1 MSMGWLEA
9 ISGFMSYLINVFGYF
24 GVFLAEL
31 ASSSSIFMPMP
42 GFAATMVAAT
52 VLNPFMVGIFA
63 GLGAAIGELTG
74 YLLGLGGRKIVG
86 VRGEFEFVR
95 RLYKRYGL
103 WTIYFFA
110 ATPSPF
116 DVIGILCGLLKI
128 DVRIFFLMTLA
139 GKITSR
145 IMLAVMGREVLITA
159 AELLR
164 GQIDVTGL
172 TIMLFMV
179 CFMLGSLVYWLFK
192 TERIRK
198 SGGHSK

>member
-1 MSMGWLEA
+1 MGWLEA

-31 ASSSSIFMPMP
+31 ASSSSIFLPMP

-52 VLNPFMVGIFA
+52 VLNPFIVGIFG

-95 RLYKRYGL
+95 RLYRRYGL

-128 DVRIFFLMTLA
+128 DVRVFFLMTLA

-164 GQIDVTGL
+164 GQVDFTGL
-172 TIMLFMV
+172 TMILFMV

-198 SGGHSK
+198 SVGLSK

>member
-1 MSMGWLEA
+1 VDSLEA
-9 ISGFMSYLINVFGYF
+9 ISGFLSYLINVFGYF

-31 ASSSSIFMPMP
+31 VSSSSIFMPIP
-42 GFAATMVAAT
+42 GFAATIVAAT
-52 VLNPFMVGIFA
+52 ILNPFIVGILA

-95 RLYKRYGL
+95 RLYRRYGL

-128 DVRIFFLMTLA
+128 DVRTFFFMTLA

-145 IMLAVMGREVLITA
+145 IMLAITGKEILITA

-164 GQIDVTGL
+164 GQVDFTGL
-172 TIMLFMV
+172 TMILLMV

-192 TERIRK
+192 TEKIRK
-198 SGGHSK
+198 NVGILK